1 MTPSWF
7 IPYRHEHL
15 AYDDAGHGLALP
27 NLPTTAINS
36 GAILLGGTP
45 QATAAANADAW
56 AKVLEFLKLD
66 SRL

>member
-36 GAILLGGTP
+36 GTI
-45 QATAAANADAW
+45 ADAW